1 MNADQKRAA
10 VPVAVIQGVAFVAG
24 IVVSFSF
31 TATHAESYAV
41 GWKLTIGAAGPFML
55 VPSLASSL
63 PLLGIVAGWLA
74 LCVWLVCRGIARG
87 NRELGVMAAA
97 CLALTWV
104 VGVFTTSML
113 TNLS

>member
-1 MNADQKRAA
+1 MDEAQKRAA
-10 VPVAVIQGVAFVAG
+10 VPVAIILAIAFTAG
-24 IVVSFSF
+24 MVVSFCF
-31 TATHAESYAV
+31 TATHAGGYAV

-55 VPSLASSL
+55 IPSLASSL

-74 LCVWLVCRGIARG
+74 LCVWLVCRGIDRG
-87 NRELGVMAAA
+87 NRELSVMAAA

-104 VGVFTTSML
+104 IGVFTASML